1 MRTPFLFL
9 DNDILY
15 SSHGTAMKLTKED
28 IASYEEN
35 NVTLDEI
42 KSMAY
47 TYMTSVAINDFFY
60 DKRIFNEF

>member
-1 MRTPFLFL
+1 
-9 DNDILY
+9 
-15 SSHGTAMKLTKED
+15 MKFTKED